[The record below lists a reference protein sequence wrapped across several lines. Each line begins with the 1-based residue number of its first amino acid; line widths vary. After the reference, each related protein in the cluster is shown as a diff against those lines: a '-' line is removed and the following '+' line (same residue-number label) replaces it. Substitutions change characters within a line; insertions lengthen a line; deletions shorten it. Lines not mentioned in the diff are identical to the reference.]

1 MPFTKKDAPNCDWCP
16 YRKNCFFELLS
27 DKQSRQAWKDMRLAN
42 RYKQGEVIFYEGDRP
57 RSVFVVCT
65 GKVKIYKSS
74 RTGQQLVIR
83 MESPGDL
90 LGHRALLAGDNYA
103 GTAEA
108 MEESVVSQVEEPAF
122 KDFLLHHPKAALAL
136 LGALAHDVRRG
147 EDKARDIAFKPARS
161 RLATSLLDMA
171 KPQKNHKGA
180 VFGIRRK
187 DLAEMSGLTIETTV
201 RLLKDFEKRNL
212 LKKQLKD
219 LIITD
224 EPNLRSISERFS

>member
-16 YRKNCFFELLS
+16 YRSNCFFDLLS
-27 DKQSRQAWKDMRLAN
+27 DKQSKAEWKDMRLAN
-42 RYKQGEVIFYEGDRP
+42 RFRAGEAILYEGDKP
-57 RSVFVVCT
+57 RGLFVVCT

-74 RTGQQLVIR
+74 RTGQQLVTRI
-83 MESPGDL
+83 ESPGDL
-90 LGHRALLAGDNYA
+90 LGHRAMLAEDSYS

-108 MEESVVSQVEEPAF
+108 MEESVVSQVGAEEF
-122 KDFLLHHPKAALAL
+122 REFLLHHPRAAIAL
-136 LGALAHDVRRG
+136 IKALAHDVRRG

-161 RLATSLLDMA
+161 RLAATLLDLA
-171 KPQKNHKGA
+171 RPVKNKPSVTGVK
-180 VFGIRRK
+180 RK

-201 RLLKDFEKRNL
+201 RLLKDFEKRGL
-212 LKKQLKD
+212 LKKSAKD